1 MVQTA
6 AAILQA
12 DLWEVGQE
20 RGMGTHFVFFQVVL
34 QVKIVVILELLDR
47 AEFVINLAEVF
58 RQDLVQRV

>member
-1 MVQTA
+1 
-6 AAILQA
+6 
-12 DLWEVGQE
+12 
-20 RGMGTHFVFFQVVL
+20 MGTHFVFFQVVL